1 MGRDLSSILRVCFV
15 CTRHAGDQLAQG
27 DFNRTERNVIRSD
40 CCQYSVASSAMF
52 RHSSLCRFI
61 VLAVVTVVVAAV
73 NSGSGSKVE
82 ILPACKCTWPEI
94 GAEGAEEQQLC
105 PPLHVKCDMCMNGVH
120 AIRFGNHPRSVC
132 GLFRQDE
139 ENVGF
144 CNTMGTKC
152 SNVGRKSRLSLWKA
166 LMTTVQA
173 LEPRKKSAYCSAAV
187 ARRTKSSSKIE
198 NCDRSAANTSAPTD
212 DDNTKTYRVV

>member
-144 CNTMGTKC
+144 CNTMGDEMFERRKEVKAFIVESTHDNGPGYGTSQEKC
-152 SNVGRKSRLSLWKA
+152 ILLGCCSKKNQKLLQNRKL
-166 LMTTVQA
+166 
-173 LEPRKKSAYCSAAV
+173 
-187 ARRTKSSSKIE
+187 
-198 NCDRSAANTSAPTD
+198 
-212 DDNTKTYRVV
+212 